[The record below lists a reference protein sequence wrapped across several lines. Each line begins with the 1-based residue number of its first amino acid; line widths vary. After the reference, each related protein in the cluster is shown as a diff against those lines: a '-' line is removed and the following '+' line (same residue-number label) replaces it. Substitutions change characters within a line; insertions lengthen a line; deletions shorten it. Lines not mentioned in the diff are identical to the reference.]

1 MSLVYCIG
9 LLLSS
14 LWFLLESKWTRLNTE
29 QSVYSKKRNLI
40 INIVFGFILVV
51 LISANREG
59 YDSISYQR
67 FFNYTSTSVMSLDYT
82 YVTFGKLIIWIKQIF
97 PLITYFEFQALV
109 SIVLGIVVKYR
120 LNAYMLS
127 FRIFCFFYL
136 LSGTIAMDGLQFK
149 NFVAVLFLMIAIPFL
164 TRDGNN
170 VRNTILYVLFI
181 IIATLFH
188 FSFAIYIFLVMIR
201 WWDYERVEKYA
212 HIFVIIGFAAFS
224 ILYIVPS
231 VLPRLLNIVAM
242 LPYMSK
248 LGQYVAGYSGKRAL
262 VSFFLYFLQL
272 AFMRI
277 CVKNSNK
284 LTPDLEKFT
293 RIIWTANLIMGIFL
307 PGLLY
312 ANAGY
317 RLFRNVYIVN
327 FIVFSN
333 HIVIMRRLSNN
344 RIVTSIAI
352 MVICLSI
359 LIYPN
364 FLLRQN
370 ADVMGA
376 MLNGKF
382 FWIK

>member
-201 WWDYERVEKYA
+201 WWDYERV
-212 HIFVIIGFAAFS
+212 
-224 ILYIVPS
+224 
-231 VLPRLLNIVAM
+231 
-242 LPYMSK
+242 
-248 LGQYVAGYSGKRAL
+248 AGYSGKRAL

>member
-1 MSLVYCIG
+1 MSLVYCLG

-14 LWFLLESKWTRLNTE
+14 LWFLLESKWTQSYTE
-29 QSVYSKKRNLI
+29 QSVYSKKRNFI

-51 LISANREG
+51 LIAANREG

-67 FFNYTSTSVMSLDYT
+67 FFNYTSTSVISFDYT

-97 PLITYFEFQALV
+97 PHITYFEFQAFV
-109 SIVLGIVVKYR
+109 SILLGIVVKYR
-120 LNAYMLS
+120 LNPYMLS

-164 TRDGNN
+164 TKDGNN
-170 VRNTILYVLFI
+170 VRNTILYLLFI

-188 FSFAIYIFLVMIR
+188 FSFAIYIFLIMIR
-201 WWDYERVEKYA
+201 WWDYEKVEKYA
-212 HIFVIIGFAAFS
+212 YIFVFVGFVAFS

-231 VLPRLLNIVAM
+231 VLPRLANIVAV

-248 LGQYVAGYSGKRAL
+248 LTNYAAGYSGKRSL

-272 AFMRI
+272 AFMRN
-277 CVKNSNK
+277 CVRNSNK
-284 LTPDLEKFT
+284 LTPELEKFT
-293 RIIWTANLIMGIFL
+293 KIIWTANLIMGIFL

-317 RLFRNVYIVN
+317 RLFRNVYIIN

-333 HIVIMRRLSNN
+333 YIVIMRRLSNT
-344 RIVTSIAI
+344 RIVTSIVI
-352 MVICLSI
+352 MVICLFI

-370 ADVMGA
+370 VDIMGA
-376 MLNGKF
+376 MLNGEF